1 MYFKRR
7 PTTPVVAGQPVT
19 LRFDPEPGEVS
30 RNANVHWAFR
40 IVNDETQR
48 RIAVDAPGHEHFR
61 QKIHPGMPIEHVVVF
76 PETGQYSIHAG
87 PVGETVDEKELDD
100 LPFLDSISVEGDPP
114 VLQVALVAEP
124 PADSGQRDLWAFIK
138 DVANRMRFRNFVEF
152 AEDDRADEDSVYL
165 GQGPAYGSLTYERL
179 HELSREFV
187 TTTALGGQPT
197 RPRPAVPFTGD
208 PDDAA
213 RLSYVHEIRR
223 MEDLAKPYPYGI
235 VDARYPLD
243 RVPFVELIFVYWI
256 EEAMVFQTLNH
267 VVARFQNRRVG
278 GGYDP
283 LARLSVNPLQPLR
296 GILWGLADAEQDRL
310 SVRRRCAE
318 YEYQYGLRLIG
329 RAIPPAETLV
339 ERRTQFLEAFHS
351 LLHASYRFYKE
362 RDDKTIDA
370 DAFPLLS
377 SLREL
382 HLVLAVGAHNQFADL
397 PLIARNEIIDV
408 QWMLAQPEMREFLGG
423 PTMVPYEEPWM
434 DRVDTMKTMQGW
446 SDVSV
451 TQFYDLAF
459 HGEQLLLSVRHGRWN
474 DSLRDEQDADNWAT
488 TWRNSVQ
495 RYLHAYRAVTGVDLA
510 QRVDTTM
517 PSVLLARR
525 LAKKMARF

>member
-7 PTTPVVAGQPVT
+7 PATPIVAGRPFT
-19 LRFDPEPGEVS
+19 LRFEPEEDDTGSPWQFYVADDTGHRIPMDQHGSEFIEQD
-30 RNANVHWAFR
+30 VHY
-40 IVNDETQR
+40 D
-48 RIAVDAPGHEHFR
+48 
-61 QKIHPGMPIEHVVVF
+61 MPLEHVLVIDR
-76 PETGQYSIHAG
+76 PGTYAIHAG
-87 PVGETVDEKELDD
+87 PVPEDRRDGEVVDSEILDWVTVEESK
-100 LPFLDSISVEGDPP
+100 DPS
-114 VLQVALVAEP
+114 VLQVSLVSERAAKSSQQE
-124 PADSGQRDLWAFIK
+124 LWDFIK
-138 DVANRMRFRNFVEF
+138 DIADRLRFRNFVTL
-152 AEDDRADEDSVYL
+152 AQADRSDHDSVYL
-165 GQGPAYGSLTYERL
+165 GQGHAYGALTYERL
-179 HELSREFV
+179 HEVSREFV
-187 TTTALGGQPT
+187 TTTALGGVPS

-208 PDDAA
+208 PEDAA
-213 RLSYVHEIRR
+213 RLSYVNGIAELN
-223 MEDLAKPYPYGI
+223 DLAKPYPFGI
-235 VDARYPLD
+235 TDEQYPLD

-267 VVARFQNRRVG
+267 IVARFQNRRVG
-278 GGYDP
+278 GGHDP

-310 SVRRRCAE
+310 SVRRRSAE

-329 RAIPPAETLV
+329 RAVPPAGMAV

-382 HLVLAVGAHNQFADL
+382 HLVLAMGAHNQFADL
-397 PLIARNEIIDV
+397 PLIARTEIIDV

-434 DRVDTMKTMQGW
+434 DRVDTMKAMQGW

-474 DSLRDEQDADNWAT
+474 DSTKDEKDADNWALA
-488 TWRNSVQ
+488 WRNSVQ
-495 RYLHAYRAVTGVDLA
+495 RYLHAYRAVTGVDLT

-517 PSVLLARR
+517 PSTLLARR
-525 LAKKMARF
+525 LARKMARF